1 MLKKVFESLIYNPI
15 TKKIA
20 DYYRNT
26 FQIDFQRNHF
36 LDEINQNIAKDTYE
50 NFSSEISSSLLFL
63 TRNKIRNYSI
73 SKVLEKSSKDNLF
86 IECGVFE
93 GESIN
98 LFAKKLLEK
107 NYYIHGFDSF
117 EGFDDNWAGSALEKN
132 FFNKEGRLPK
142 VKPNVKLY
150 KGRVQDTFKEF
161 IDNNNSTIKFLHL
174 DMDHYEPTDYVLK
187 HSKKNLDKD
196 SFILLDDFANYP
208 GWKNGPYK
216 ALNDNIPKNCY
227 LIEAF
232 GIFRSSSVLIRIT
245 NPLNE

>member
-1 MLKKVFESLIYNPI
+1 MIKKVFESIIYNPI
-15 TKKIA
+15 AKKIV

-26 FQIDFQRNHF
+26 FQIDFQKNHF
-36 LDEINQNIAKDTYE
+36 LNEINQNAAKDTYE
-50 NFSSEISSSLLFL
+50 NFAEEISSSLLFL

-73 SKVLEKSSKDNLF
+73 SKVMEKATDENLF

-98 LFAKKLLEK
+98 LFAKKLIERD
-107 NYYIHGFDSF
+107 YIIHGFDSF
-117 EGFDDNWAGSALEKN
+117 EGFDENWAGSALEKK
-132 FFNKEGRLPK
+132 FFNKKGKLPK
-142 VKPNVKLY
+142 VKSNVRLH
-150 KGRVQDTFKEF
+150 KGRVQETFKEF
-161 IDNNNSTIKFLHL
+161 IENNHSKIKFLHL

-187 HSKKNLDKD
+187 HAKKNLDKD
-196 SFILLDDFANYP
+196 SYILLDDFANYP

-216 ALNDNIPKNCY
+216 ALNDNISKSCY

-232 GIFRSSSVLIRIT
+232 GIFRSSSVLIRII